1 VPHFQSADGT
11 DQHYHIDDFSDPWS
25 RGATVV
31 FLHGLAESG
40 DAWRAWVP
48 RFART
53 MRVVRPD
60 MRGFGK
66 SAPLAAQTDWSIAAL
81 VGDLAQLAATLEVP
95 RFHLVGAKF
104 GGTLAMAF
112 AAQHPHMVASL
123 SIVSAPASL
132 QESLGSALPGWT
144 VLVRERG
151 VREWA
156 ASTMGPRLGSRM
168 PAAAVRW
175 WTDMMGRTA
184 QSTMLKVFES
194 LAQVDVTPVLHDIQC
209 PTLVMTTTHSRLG
222 SVDAIGSWQRLIP
235 GSRLVVVDSDSYHLA
250 ASQPDECAAMVVEF
264 IRDAAIARG
273 ARKAG

>member
-11 DQHYHIDDFSDPWS
+11 DLYYRIDDFSDPWS
-25 RGATVV
+25 PSDTVV

-48 RFART
+48 HFART

-60 MRGFGK
+60 VRGFGK
-66 SAPLAAQTDWSIAAL
+66 SAPLTAQSDWSLTAL

-112 AAQHPHMVASL
+112 AAQHPQMVASL

-132 QESLGSALPGWT
+132 QESLGPVLPGWT
-144 VLVRERG
+144 VMVRECG
-151 VREWA
+151 VRDWA

-168 PAAAVRW
+168 PAAAVHW

-194 LAQVDVTPVLHDIQC
+194 LAQVNVMHVLHDIQC

-222 SVDAIGSWQRLIP
+222 SVDAVGSWQRLIP
-235 GSRLVVVDSDSYHLA
+235 GSRLAVIDSDSYHLA

-264 IRDAAIARG
+264 LRNAAIERG
-273 ARKAG
+273 ARKSG